1 MNQKSQTSYRAQFVI
16 LLALVGV
23 FMIIGSALLVLLG
36 SKQLHVSIANVPAAL
51 NQPENVAVARW
62 LNTLASFV
70 VFFIPALVFTKIIY
84 PLQRP
89 LTHLGF
95 NGVMNTRQLLIVFFL
110 TIAAVFF
117 SGFLGEL
124 NQHIALPEKW
134 MIQAR
139 EMEEAYKKTM
149 LSMAVM
155 KNFSEY
161 LLALAIL
168 GIAPAIFEEVLFRGA
183 FQQLFIGWTRNAWA
197 GIAITSIIFSAIH
210 FSYFGFLP
218 RAALGVVLGFVFY
231 YGKNLWLNIL
241 LHFLNN
247 ALVVTQLY
255 IAGRM
260 GKPIEK
266 AMDENAPL
274 WTGIIGLIGVIIL
287 LKLFQKETRAILPAP
302 GTSFNNENI
311 VS

>member
-1 MNQKSQTSYRAQFVI
+1 MNQKSQISYPVQFIFLLLLVGAFMILSAMLLGVLGSSQLQISAAKVPEALNLPENAQF
-16 LLALVGV
+16 
-23 FMIIGSALLVLLG
+23 
-36 SKQLHVSIANVPAAL
+36 
-51 NQPENVAVARW
+51 ARW
-62 LNTLASFV
+62 VNTLLSFIG
-70 VFFIPALVFTKIIY
+70 FFLPALVFARLIHRKS
-84 PLQRP
+84 PLSY
-89 LTHLGF
+89 LGF
-95 NGVMNTRQLLIVFFL
+95 NEVMNTRQLLIVFFL
-110 TIAAVFF
+110 TIAAMFF

-161 LLALAIL
+161 LLALAIMA
-168 GIAPAIFEEVLFRGA
+168 IAPAIFEETLFRGA
-183 FQQLFIGWTRNAWA
+183 FQQVFIGWTKSAWV

-218 RAALGVVLGFVFY
+218 RVALGMVLGFIFY

-247 ALVVTQLY
+247 TFVVTQLY

-266 AMDENAPL
+266 TIDENAPL
-274 WTGIIGLIGVIIL
+274 WTGIVGLIGVVIL
-287 LKLFQKETRAILPAP
+287 LKLFKKETRTILPARN
-302 GTSFNNENI
+302 TSFDNENI
-311 VS
+311 IS